1 MQISNRQLNDGLS
14 IMSLGLLEEIRRGG
28 TLACLEEIRHVGPLV
43 ARSPRVDLPWR
54 KFLIAT
60 FAKLGFESSHCKHA
74 RYQNSNRNKTGFSGN
89 AARVFRP
96 DVSRHSSLVTRH
108 FRYEVWL
115 FAAADATLVTSDRP
129 WQTSP
134 SMTDR
139 PTNETCGNEM
149 RMKSKPITPAAGLL
163 CVALL
168 VSITMLG
175 APQAGLAARERFVPP
190 VVTAASEIPYPVE
203 VLASGLVTLSLNLSV
218 TGQPP
223 TVQVL
228 RDIPGLTSLTSS
240 TVTGWTFSP
249 GKLDGKPAPSTI
261 NIEVVF
267 NPGDTLKQNLT
278 VPPVAP
284 TPPPLPAGYL
294 PPEVAVGSFAS
305 YPVNSVAQGTVVL
318 DVTVD
323 KYGNIKRTDVI
334 RDVPSL
340 TPEAIT
346 AVKRWT
352 ISPATFNGKAITSKL
367 IVAFVFRSPTMT
379 TR

>member
-1 MQISNRQLNDGLS
+1 
-14 IMSLGLLEEIRRGG
+14 
-28 TLACLEEIRHVGPLV
+28 
-43 ARSPRVDLPWR
+43 
-54 KFLIAT
+54 
-60 FAKLGFESSHCKHA
+60 
-74 RYQNSNRNKTGFSGN
+74 
-89 AARVFRP
+89 
-96 DVSRHSSLVTRH
+96 
-108 FRYEVWL
+108 
-115 FAAADATLVTSDRP
+115 
-129 WQTSP
+129 
-134 SMTDR
+134 
-139 PTNETCGNEM
+139 
-149 RMKSKPITPAAGLL
+149 
-163 CVALL
+163 
-168 VSITMLG
+168 
-175 APQAGLAARERFVPP
+175 
-190 VVTAASEIPYPVE
+190 
-203 VLASGLVTLSLNLSV
+203 
-218 TGQPP
+218 
-223 TVQVL
+223 
-228 RDIPGLTSLTSS
+228 
-240 TVTGWTFSP
+240 
-249 GKLDGKPAPSTI
+249 
-261 NIEVVF
+261 
-267 NPGDTLKQNLT
+267 